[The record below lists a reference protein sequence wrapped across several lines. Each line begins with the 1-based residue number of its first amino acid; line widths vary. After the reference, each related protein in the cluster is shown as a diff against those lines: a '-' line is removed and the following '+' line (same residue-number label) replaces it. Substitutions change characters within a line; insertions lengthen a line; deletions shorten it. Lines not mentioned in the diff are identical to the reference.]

1 MNKLSVL
8 LIVLVAQVNFFFSS
22 SYTNTAEIQDN
33 ELVGKK
39 QVYSKNQYEVM
50 QAENIP
56 CQSNWNSVTFSCYL
70 KPHHVPTYS
79 FLFDTVLDNAELLSI
94 RT

>member
-1 MNKLSVL
+1 MGLRLMNKLSVL

-39 QVYSKNQYEVM
+39 QVYSK
-50 QAENIP
+50 
-56 CQSNWNSVTFSCYL
+56 
-70 KPHHVPTYS
+70 
-79 FLFDTVLDNAELLSI
+79 LS

>member
-1 MNKLSVL
+1 
-8 LIVLVAQVNFFFSS
+8 
-22 SYTNTAEIQDN
+22 
-33 ELVGKK
+33 
-39 QVYSKNQYEVM
+39 M

-94 RT
+94 RMSEINPKLYVLLFFGIGSYGVVGPLEI